1 MGQPNTLCPQICISI
16 LKKADLRQSLHQASA
31 LGTPETVQYLSLLP
45 PFVALGLAF
54 WTRNVVLSLLLGLGL
69 SEVLILSGNV
79 PLAFPATVTRVVEV
93 VTSPGDAQIILFCLL
108 VGALI
113 ALMKRS
119 GGIAATVKGL
129 IDSGAV
135 ATPRRASL
143 ATAFA
148 GILLFIETN
157 ISLLTAGIL
166 GRPLFDRLN
175 ISRERLAYIIDSTCS
190 PISVLILL
198 NGWGAYALGLVSP
211 YLEDG
216 QATRVVAGS
225 IPLNFYALLT
235 VSIALLTAWS
245 GKVFGPM
252 ATAATQGDVSDETIA
267 PTKARF
273 MVIPASILVFG
284 TVAFMFWTGEGN
296 LLAGDGA
303 RSVLLAT
310 TLAIVS
316 LLMMLTFSRSFE
328 KGKLT
333 DTVFEGISD
342 LLPATTVILLA
353 LALGDSLRALGTGD
367 LIAGLATAFPLPIAL
382 PALIFLAAAG
392 TSFCVGTSW
401 GTYGILIP
409 VAMPL
414 ALGADIPPSLML
426 AAVLGGGVFG
436 DHASPISDTTLIAS
450 LAAGCDHI
458 EHVRTQLPYALTAAL
473 MATAAYLAA
482 GAVMIG

>member
-1 MGQPNTLCPQICISI
+1 MQF
-16 LKKADLRQSLHQASA
+16 
-31 LGTPETVQYLSLLP
+31 LSLLP
-45 PFVALGLAF
+45 PVLALGLAF

-69 SEVLILSGNV
+69 SEALILSGNV
-79 PLAFPATVTRVVEV
+79 LLAFPATVGRIVAVL
-93 VTSPGDAQIILFCLL
+93 TSPGDAQIILFCLL

-113 ALMKRS
+113 ALMKTS

-135 ATPRRASL
+135 ATPRRATL

-148 GILLFIETN
+148 GIVLFIETN

-166 GRPLFDRLN
+166 GRPLFDRLH

-198 NGWGAYALGLVSP
+198 NGWGAYALGLVAP

-216 QATRVVAGS
+216 EATRVVAGS

-235 VSIALLTAWS
+235 VSIALFTAWS

-252 ATAATQGDVSDETIA
+252 AHAATREMGSETTVA
-267 PTKARF
+267 PTRAAY
-273 MVIPASILVFG
+273 MVVPAGILVFG
-284 TVAFMFWTGEGN
+284 TVAFMFWTGEGD

-310 TLAIVS
+310 SLAILT
-316 LLMMLTFSRSFE
+316 LLVMLAFARQFE
-328 KGKLT
+328 NGKLT

-353 LALGDSLRALGTGD
+353 LALGDSLRALGTGE
-367 LIAGLATAFPLPIAL
+367 LIAGLATAFPLPVAL

-450 LAAGCDHI
+450 LAAGCDHL
-458 EHVRTQLPYALTAAL
+458 EHVRTQLPYALAAAL
-473 MATAAYLAA
+473 MTTLAYLAA
-482 GAVMIG
+482 GFAMIG